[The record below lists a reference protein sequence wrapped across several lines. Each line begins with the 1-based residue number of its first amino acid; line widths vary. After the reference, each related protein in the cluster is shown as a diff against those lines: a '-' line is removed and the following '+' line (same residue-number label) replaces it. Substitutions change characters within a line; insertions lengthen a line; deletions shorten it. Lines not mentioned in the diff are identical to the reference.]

1 MLGGGGILIV
11 GGIMNYYFLIMLFWG
26 ILALM
31 IGIVLKN
38 KTMRYNSIA
47 CLKEEIKILEAKIAY
62 NKSKINVANEVEI
75 NNLIYEDTIRV
86 QSLEDEIQYRII
98 HYMLLFALVMSG
110 VFYFFLFYYS
120 IC

>member
-1 MLGGGGILIV
+1 
-11 GGIMNYYFLIMLFWG
+11 MNYYFLIMLFWG

-47 CLKEEIKILEAKIAY
+47 CLKEEIKILEAKITY
-62 NKSKINVANEVEI
+62 NKSKINAANEIEI

-98 HYMLLFALVMSG
+98 HYMLLFALIMS
-110 VFYFFLFYYS
+110 VVIYFIWFYNS
-120 IC
+120 IS

>member
-1 MLGGGGILIV
+1 MLGGGYTYCRWYYELLFFNNVVLGNFGIDDW
-11 GGIMNYYFLIMLFWG
+11 NCF
-26 ILALM
+26 
-31 IGIVLKN
+31 KN

-98 HYMLLFALVMSG
+98 HYMLLFALVMS
-110 VFYFFLFYYS
+110 VVIYFIWFYNS
-120 IC
+120 IS